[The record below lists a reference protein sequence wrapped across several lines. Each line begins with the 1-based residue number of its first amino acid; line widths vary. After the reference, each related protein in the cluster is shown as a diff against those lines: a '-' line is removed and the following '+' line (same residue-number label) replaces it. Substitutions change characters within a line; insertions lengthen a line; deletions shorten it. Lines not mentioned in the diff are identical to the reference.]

1 MLPGPVDFE
10 EYEPVPATKTRAA
23 EEPVAAPLFADEVA
37 EDEAP
42 TGEEP
47 GRRRV
52 KKERTP
58 LALPVI
64 NPRVAAVIT
73 GLLVGVAGV
82 LLSFGASQGCESVR
96 GVGSCGGIGLFA
108 LLAVLLIEV
117 LLGSYLLKAW
127 RLPDPTSTSFLGVGL
142 VAVMALL
149 FFLDSLDSV
158 WMLLVIPVLTAIT
171 FLVSWWVT
179 ETFVEETSGDNLHR

>member
-10 EYEPVPATKTRAA
+10 EYEPVPATETRAA
-23 EEPVAAPLFADEVA
+23 EEPVAAPLFVDEVA
-37 EDEAP
+37 ADEAP
-42 TGEEP
+42 TDAEP

-82 LLSFGASQGCESVR
+82 LLSFGASQGCEAVR

-117 LLGSYLLKAW
+117 LLGV
-127 RLPDPTSTSFLGVGL
+127 LPAQGL
-142 VAVMALL
+142 AAAGPHQHELPRRRPGRRDRAAVLPRTHWTR
-149 FFLDSLDSV
+149 SGC
-158 WMLLVIPVLTAIT
+158 
-171 FLVSWWVT
+171 SW
-179 ETFVEETSGDNLHR
+179 